1 MKTIARNKITPLR
14 NLNQP
19 RVGKL
24 TFTELRRPSLGAPGI
39 ILRTN
44 DTLLR
49 RYFPGR
55 LVDGET
61 ALLGIVLGQYRVL
74 DLEVPSQLAIEL
86 N

>member
-1 MKTIARNKITPLR
+1 MKTIARNNFTPLR
-14 NLNQP
+14 NLNP
-19 RVGKL
+19 TKVGKL
-24 TFTELRRPSLGAPGI
+24 TFTELRRPAFNAPGI

-44 DTLLR
+44 DTRLR

-55 LVDGET
+55 VVDGET

-74 DLEVPSQLAIEL
+74 DLEVPTQTSL